1 MPPRKQ
7 DTPARQVEGPPRPR
21 RLHAPTRAAASWGA
35 RPCPGLAPAATEDV
49 CGARNFTPAFV
60 LLVLARV
67 DELFRLLLLSF

>member
-1 MPPRKQ
+1 MRGRRKAHRGR
-7 DTPARQVEGPPRPR
+7 DAFTRP
-21 RLHAPTRAAASWGA
+21 HARAAASWGA

-60 LLVLARV
+60 LSVLARV

>member
-1 MPPRKQ
+1 M
-7 DTPARQVEGPPRPR
+7 
-21 RLHAPTRAAASWGA
+21 SWGA

-49 CGARNFTPAFV
+49 CGARNLTPAFV